1 MNLRNAAIHAG
12 LFLALL
18 IPTAAFSDNSPLLTD
33 APLIL
38 AKDEAKCQTC
48 MAKLT
53 ASCEKENK
61 VCVQNNDAVACQAYL
76 EKCKASVPSRC
87 GGPTLCGE

>member
-18 IPTAAFSDNSPLLTD
+18 IPTTSFSAD
-33 APLIL
+33 APLIV
-38 AKDEAKCQTC
+38 AKDEAKCEIC
-48 MAKLT
+48 LNKLT

-61 VCVQNNDAVACQAYL
+61 VCAEKNDPAACQAYL
-76 EKCKASVPSRC
+76 EKCKASVKSRC
-87 GGPTLCGE
+87 GGPTLCD

>member
-18 IPTAAFSDNSPLLTD
+18 IPTTSFSADAPLLLTD
-33 APLIL
+33 APLIV
-38 AKDEAKCQTC
+38 AKDEAKCEIC
-48 MAKLT
+48 LNKLT

-61 VCVQNNDAVACQAYL
+61 VCAEKNDPAACQAYL
-76 EKCKASVPSRC
+76 EKCKASVKSRC
-87 GGPTLCGE
+87 GGPTLCD

>member
-18 IPTAAFSDNSPLLTD
+18 IPATSFAADLPLLAD
-33 APLIL
+33 QPLVI
-38 AKDEAKCQTC
+38 AKDEAKCETC
-48 MAKLT
+48 LKKLT

-61 VCVQNNDAVACQAYL
+61 VCAEKNDAAACAAYL
-76 EKCKASVPSRC
+76 EKCKQSVRSRC
-87 GGPTLCGE
+87 GGPTLCD